1 VAIRRSYGGSG
12 VKPSVLWLRAGAVA
26 VGLGAAVVTGQ
37 AVASAAPAQDA
48 SPSAGSAARDSK
60 PAAGSTKPRAAAS
73 RNTFQRNA
81 IRPKPPTGP
90 PGTAPTADVEA
101 TPSAPSEPGP
111 DASPVKK
118 NSDGTARTI
127 TGAFT
132 QSVTG
137 AFTQSVTGAADA
149 AAVFNDL
156 ATSLGA
162 ASGFADVG
170 DITVQHAHSGQ
181 LTETFYRISAQVN
194 GIRVMGSE
202 MILAT
207 DATGTVTGLYNY
219 RDSRLDD
226 VDTTLDSRV
235 DETTEVIAL
244 ATQAYLAANTR
255 SRSAGLSRATASSLN
270 VVPELVVDAVDA
282 AAPPR
287 LVWRIEVSAPD
298 RAGTA
303 DPATSESTT
312 YLVYAN
318 GPDAGTVV
326 RRDTAAGALFPTVAT
341 TVTATDQ
348 LGQSRNLNVTST
360 QFLSFDVL
368 RLNDTIRNIATYRTS
383 YLLGIGPP
391 ILPGRQIG
399 KGLFGWDTAG
409 VSAQANMTTA
419 YDYYSDV
426 LGLESFDGNG
436 APIKLSLNYSPRTS
450 FVEIFLGYSNAI
462 WDPDRQLFAF
472 GNLDHF
478 QTALDVVA
486 HEYTHAVISYIV
498 GDGGSVWETGE
509 SGALNEA
516 YADIMGALVEG
527 KIGTFQWMF
536 GEDTGRGA
544 LRNLANPGAVDTEYG
559 PYRVTYADRYT
570 GKKDD
575 GGEHLNSTIFSHAVY
590 KMMTDPATADVT
602 NEAWATVMYHS
613 LYRLG
618 LAADF
623 TDGRTAIVDTATE
636 YGFTEAQ
643 LNAINDAFDD
653 AGITPA

>member
-1 VAIRRSYGGSG
+1 MAIRRSYGGRG
-12 VKPSVLWLRAGAVA
+12 LKPSVLWLRAGAVA
-26 VGLGAAVVTGQ
+26 VGLGAAVITGQ
-37 AVASAAPAQDA
+37 AVATAAPAQDA
-48 SPSAGSAARDSK
+48 SPSAGSAAKDSK
-60 PAAGSTKPRAAAS
+60 PAVGSKKPRGAVS
-73 RNTFQRNA
+73 RNTVQRSEV
-81 IRPKPPTGP
+81 RPKRPAGPPTA
-90 PGTAPTADVEA
+90 APAADVAA
-101 TPSAPSEPGP
+101 TPSAPSAPGNVSP
-111 DASPVKK
+111 EAAPVKK
-118 NSDGTARTI
+118 NSDGSVRTI

-132 QSVTG
+132 D
-137 AFTQSVTGAADA
+137 QSVTGAADA

-156 ATSLGA
+156 AASLGA

-170 DITVQHAHSGQ
+170 DITVQHARSGQ

-194 GIRVMGSE
+194 GIRVVGSE

-207 DATGTVTGLYNY
+207 DANGTVTGLYNY

-235 DETTEVIAL
+235 DDTAEVIAL

-255 SRSAGLSRATASSLN
+255 SRSVWLSKATASSLN

-282 AAPPR
+282 GAPPR
-287 LVWRIEVSAPD
+287 LVWRIQVGTPD
-298 RAGTA
+298 RARTA
-303 DPATSESTT
+303 NPSTSESTT

-326 RRDTAAGALFPTVAT
+326 RQDSTAEALFPTVAT

-570 GKKDD
+570 GKQDD

-623 TDGRTAIVDTATE
+623 ADGRTAIVDTATE

-653 AGITPA
+653 AGIAAA

>member
-1 VAIRRSYGGSG
+1 MAIRRSYGGQR

-26 VGLGAAVVTGQ
+26 AGLGAAVITGQ
-37 AVASAAPAQDA
+37 AVASAAPAQDSGA
-48 SPSAGSAARDSK
+48 PAGAAAKDSK
-60 PAAGSTKPRAAAS
+60 SAVGSTKPRTAAS
-73 RNTFQRNA
+73 RITIQRGA
-81 IRPKPPTGP
+81 VGPKRPASPTSA
-90 PGTAPTADVEA
+90 APAADIA
-101 TPSAPSEPGP
+101 TTPSTPPITGNVSLDGP
-111 DASPVKK
+111 AVKK
-118 NSDGTARTI
+118 NSDGTVRTVV
-127 TGAFT
+127 GAFT
-132 QSVTG
+132 D
-137 AFTQSVTGAADA
+137 QSVTGAADA
-149 AAVFNDL
+149 AAVFNEL
-156 ATSLGA
+156 APSLGA
-162 ASGFADVG
+162 VSGFADAG
-170 DITVQHAHSGQ
+170 DITVQQARSGQ
-181 LTETFYRISAQVN
+181 LTENFYRISAQIN
-194 GIRVMGSE
+194 GIRVVGSE
-202 MILAT
+202 VILAT
-207 DATGTVTGLYNY
+207 DANGTVTGLYNY
-219 RDSRLDD
+219 RDSRLDS
-226 VDTTLDSRV
+226 VDTTPDSRV
-235 DETTEVIAL
+235 DDATEAIAL

-255 SRSAGLSRATASSLN
+255 SKSVGARKATAPSLN
-270 VVPELVVDAVDA
+270 VVPELVVDTVDA
-282 AAPPR
+282 GAPPR
-287 LVWRIEVSAPD
+287 LVWRIAVSQSNWA
-298 RAGTA
+298 RTA
-303 DPATSESTT
+303 NPSASDSAT

-326 RRDTAAGALFPTVAT
+326 RQDSTAEALFPTIAT

-348 LGQSRNLNVTST
+348 LGQTRNLNVTST
-360 QFLSFDVL
+360 HILSFDLL

-391 ILPGRQIG
+391 LLPGRQIG
-399 KGLFGWDTAG
+399 KGLFGWDAAA

-426 LGLESFDGNG
+426 LGLDSFDGNG

-450 FVEIFLGYSNAI
+450 LVEIFVGYSNAI
-462 WDPDRQLFAF
+462 WDPDHQLFAF

-527 KIGTFQWMF
+527 KSGTFEWMF

-544 LRNLANPGAVDTEYG
+544 LRNLANPSAVDTQYG

-570 GKKDD
+570 GSQDD

-623 TDGRTAIVDTATE
+623 ADGRTAIVDTAAE

-643 LNAINDAFDD
+643 LDAINDAFDD
-653 AGITPA
+653 AGINAA